1 MPPANR
7 GQPAAGATPIA
18 TVTVTTAAAAE
29 TQAAAPAGAAA
40 GLAAGRGEWLLIG
53 ALALIWSSSFGMI
66 KIGVESIPP
75 ISLAFGR
82 MAIGGLLLAAVAL
95 WQRDRLPTAPRD
107 WLGAL
112 AVGLFGNALPFSLI
126 GWGELHVD
134 SGLAAIFMG
143 AMPIVVLLM
152 AHLFTHDE
160 RLTGGRALGVGCGF
174 AGLIMLVG
182 WQALEGI
189 GEALWAQ
196 LALFAAACCYA
207 TSTMVVRRV
216 VRHRG
221 TSMAALATL
230 AGALLLAPLALWLEA
245 PLDSSPTSASLWA
258 LLGLGLLPTA
268 LATLIYFR
276 LLGRIGVNVFAQVN
290 YLIPILGVLWGALL
304 LGEQPGW
311 RELIA
316 LALILGGMAIVNRE
330 ARR

>member
-1 MPPANR
+1 MPPDSR
-7 GQPAAGATPIA
+7 GQSSIAA
-18 TVTVTTAAAAE
+18 
-29 TQAAAPAGAAA
+29 QAAPAATAVAAA
-40 GLAAGRGEWLLIG
+40 DATGLAGAPSRLAAGRGEWLLICT
-53 ALALIWSSSFGMI
+53 LALIWSSSFGMI
-66 KIGVESIPP
+66 KIGVESISP

-95 WQRDRLPTAPRD
+95 WQRDKLPTAPRD

-152 AHLFTHDE
+152 AHLFTDDE
-160 RLTGGRALGVGCGF
+160 RLTPGRALGVGCGF
-174 AGLIMLVG
+174 AGLVVLVG

-189 GEALWAQ
+189 GEMLWAQ

-230 AGALLLAPLALWLEA
+230 IGALLLAPLALWLEA
-245 PLDSSPTSASLWA
+245 PLNSSPTSASLWA

-276 LLGRIGVNVFAQVN
+276 LLGRVGANVFAQVN

-311 RELIA
+311 REAIA
-316 LALILGGMAIVNRE
+316 LALILGGVAIVNRE